1 MRRIAAVF
9 VAVLLLAG
17 CGESDEPAGS
27 SPTTIATTS
36 ATPQKLSETEKV
48 VQTMW
53 KALEQGDCDAV
64 KRVVVTP
71 SAIDCAQLG
80 EAAGMFVA
88 EGIDLDA
95 ARYEDGETA
104 GDSATVKIT
113 WNDTLPT
120 ETIDVQRVDGTWLV
134 VFDSAA

>member
-1 MRRIAAVF
+1 MRRVIVVAA
-9 VAVLLLAG
+9 LLVLAG
-17 CGESDEPAGS
+17 CGGSDKPAGS
-27 SPTTIATTS
+27 SPTTSATTS
-36 ATPQKLSETEKV
+36 STPQQLSETEQV
-48 VQTMW
+48 VQKMW
-53 KALEQGDCDAV
+53 KAFEQGDCDAV

-80 EAAGMFVA
+80 EVAGMFVA

-95 ARYEDGETA
+95 ARYEEGETA

-120 ETIDVQRVDGTWLV
+120 ETIDLQRVDGTWLV